1 LHRLNLNAPITI
13 EWRPLRCLASRP
25 ELNTAIAVFIIEAAA
40 AAPAAQI
47 RPLPSDLGP
56 ERTPRSCLSTK
67 AARERKP
74 RAAVLIRKS
83 AGRFVSV

>member
-40 AAPAAQI
+40 AAPSAA
-47 RPLPSDLGP
+47 DLV
-56 ERTPRSCLSTK
+56 
-67 AARERKP
+67 AA
-74 RAAVLIRKS
+74 
-83 AGRFVSV
+83 AGRRGRNARRLVPLNASRA

>member
-40 AAPAAQI
+40 VG
-47 RPLPSDLGP
+47 PLPLDARA
-56 ERTPRSCLSTK
+56 ERTPRSCL
-67 AARERKP
+67 
-74 RAAVLIRKS
+74 
-83 AGRFVSV
+83 